1 MKLTPAETRFLT
13 ALLREHNQNGCRGP
27 AHDLLRKHAYPE
39 APADGAG
46 SLAFAYEVVPLSGLL
61 LRDFHDLQQI
71 DDFVHREP
79 RIPDPEWPWSSATEY
94 QKRLAEARREHS
106 EPGMHS
112 AGAKRVG

>member
-39 APADGAG
+39 APDGGAG
-46 SLAFAYEVVPLSGLL
+46 SLAFAYDVVPLSGLL

-71 DDFVHREP
+71 DDFVRREP
-79 RIPDPEWPWSSATEY
+79 RIPDPAWPWSSATEY
-94 QKRLAEARREHS
+94 HQRLAEAKLERAA
-106 EPGMHS
+106 PVTHS